1 MKKRLLG
8 SMAALACAA
17 MLLPAPATAQDG
29 KWLVRFRAIDVEPNA
44 SSSLPGLDVDGQ
56 WAPELDFTYFITKN
70 IAAELILATTKHTV
84 TLNGA
89 SLGDVSVLPPTLL
102 LQWHFTDLGAW
113 KPYVGGGLNVT
124 WFYDVN
130 LNAGPVKLTTDG
142 TSVGGAL
149 QAGLDYEIAKN
160 WYLNL
165 DVKYIWMS
173 TDVYAAGG
181 TLTNLKIDPW
191 VYGIGV
197 GYRF

>member
-1 MKKRLLG
+1 MKMKLLG
-8 SMAALACAA
+8 SMAALACAG
-17 MLLPAPATAQDG
+17 MLLPAPAMAQDG
-29 KWLVRFRAIDVEPNA
+29 KWLARVRAIDVEPNA
-44 SSSLPGLDVDGQ
+44 SSSLPGLGVDGQ
-56 WAPELDFTYFITKN
+56 WAPELDFTYFFTKN

-130 LNAGPVKLTTDG
+130 LNAGPVKLTTDN

-160 WYLNL
+160 WYLNV
-165 DVKYIWMS
+165 DVKDIWMS
-173 TDVYAAGG
+173 TDVYAVGG
-181 TLTNLKIDPW
+181 TLTDLKIDPW

>member
-1 MKKRLLG
+1 MHGNLTKSL
-8 SMAALACAA
+8 AALACAA
-17 MLLPAPATAQDG
+17 SLFALPAAAQDT
-29 KWLVRFRAIDVEPNA
+29 KWMARVRAIDVEPNA
-44 SSSLPGLDVDGQ
+44 SSSLAGLNVEGQ
-56 WAPELDFTYFITKN
+56 WTGELDFTYFITKN
-70 IAAELILATTKHTV
+70 IGVELILATTKHEV

-89 SLGDVSVLPPTLL
+89 SLGDVWVLPPTLL
-102 LQWHFTDLGAW
+102 LQYHFTDLGAF

-130 LNAGPVKLTTDG
+130 LNAGPTKLTVDS

-149 QAGLDYEIAKN
+149 QIGLDYEIAKN
-160 WYLNL
+160 WVLNA

-173 TDVYAAGG
+173 TDVYAGGG
-181 TLTNLKIDPW
+181 TLTDLKINPW

>member
-1 MKKRLLG
+1 MKSRLIG
-8 SMAALACAA
+8 TMAALACAA
-17 MLLPAPATAQDG
+17 TLLPAQAAAQDG
-29 KWLVRFRAIDVEPNA
+29 NWLVRFRAIDVQPNA

-56 WAPELDFTYFITKN
+56 WAPELDFTYFFTKN

-113 KPYVGGGLNVT
+113 KPYVGGGLNAT
-124 WFYDVN
+124 WFYNVD
-130 LNAGPVKLTTDG
+130 LNAGPVKLSTDS
-142 TSVGGAL
+142 TSIGGAL
-149 QAGLDYEIAKN
+149 QAGLDYAIAKD

-173 TDVYAAGG
+173 TDVKAGG
-181 TLTNLKIDPW
+181 TTLTNLKIDPW
-191 VYGIGV
+191 VYGVGV

>member
-1 MKKRLLG
+1 MKGYLTKSLAAAVCAASL
-8 SMAALACAA
+8 AALPAA
-17 MLLPAPATAQDG
+17 AQDT
-29 KWLVRFRAIDVEPNA
+29 KWMARVRAIDVEPNA
-44 SSSLPGLDVDGQ
+44 SSSLAGLNVEGQ
-56 WAPELDFTYFITKN
+56 WTGELDFTYFFTKN
-70 IAAELILATTKHTV
+70 IAAELILATTKHEV

-89 SLGDVSVLPPTLL
+89 SLGNVWVLPPTLL
-102 LQWHFTDLGAW
+102 LQYHFTDLGAF
-113 KPYVGGGLNVT
+113 KPYVGGGLNLT

-130 LNAGPVKLTTDG
+130 LNAGPAKLTVDN

-160 WYLNL
+160 WVLNA

-173 TDVYAAGG
+173 TDVYAGGG
-181 TLTNLKIDPW
+181 TLTNLKINPW

>member
-1 MKKRLLG
+1 MKKQLLG

-17 MLLPAPATAQDG
+17 MLVPAPATAQDG
-29 KWLVRFRAIDVEPNA
+29 NWLVRFRAIDVVPNA
-44 SSSLPGLDVDGQ
+44 SSSLSGLDVDSQ

-89 SLGDVSVLPPTLL
+89 SLGDVWVLPPTLL
-102 LQWHFTDLGAW
+102 LQYHFTDLGAW
-113 KPYVGGGLNVT
+113 KPYVGGGLNVS

-130 LNAGPVKLTTDG
+130 LNAGPVKLTTDS

-149 QAGLDYEIAKN
+149 QAGLDYAIAKN
-160 WYLNL
+160 WYLNV

-173 TDVYAAGG
+173 TDVYAGG
-181 TLTNLKIDPW
+181 STLTDLKIDPW

>member
-17 MLLPAPATAQDG
+17 MLLPAPAMAQDG